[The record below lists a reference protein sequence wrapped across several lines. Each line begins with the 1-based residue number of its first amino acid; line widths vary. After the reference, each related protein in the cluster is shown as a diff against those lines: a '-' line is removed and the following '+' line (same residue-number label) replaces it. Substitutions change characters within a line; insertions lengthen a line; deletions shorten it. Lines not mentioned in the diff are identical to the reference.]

1 MPRAER
7 PAVGDGFEGG
17 GLVMYAACALSQF
30 LVAAG
35 ASVVT
40 TMGPALR
47 EANGLRASWLPWAVL
62 VYVLALGLLVLP
74 LRLLIRRT
82 RPLPVL
88 ILGLWLFVQ
97 SSVALTLVSGAPAF
111 LAFRAVQGAGAAA
124 LTATALALVLAL
136 DLDLDLDG
144 QRPDRLLFVWSAVVV
159 AGFGAGLAA
168 GAVVGADWRW
178 ALWANVPLTATA
190 GIPLVRLLRSTRR
203 RAKAVGAGA
212 GGGSG
217 AGSED
222 GGGGGGGGGGG
233 DGDGDGVGVGQGGE
247 AQDAAA

>member
-7 PAVGDGFEGG
+7 PAVGGGFGGEGRA
-17 GLVMYAACALSQF
+17 LYAACALSQF

-62 VYVLALGLLVLP
+62 LYVLALGLLVLP
-74 LRLLIRRT
+74 LRLLIRRV

-97 SSVALTLVSGAPAF
+97 SSVALTLVSGASAF
-111 LAFRAVQGAGAAA
+111 LVFRAVQGAGAAA

-136 DLDLDLDG
+136 DLDG
-144 QRPDRLLFVWSAVVV
+144 QRSDRLLLAWSAVVV
-159 AGFGAGLAA
+159 AGCCTGLAA
-168 GAVVGADWRW
+168 GAVVGAEWRW
-178 ALWANVPLTATA
+178 ALWANVPLTAAA
-190 GIPLVRLLRSTRR
+190 GFPLVRLLRSTRR
-203 RAKAVGAGA
+203 RKEAVGART
-212 GGGSG
+212 
-217 AGSED
+217 
-222 GGGGGGGGGGG
+222 G
-233 DGDGDGVGVGQGGE
+233 DDGDGVGVGQGDG

>member
-7 PAVGDGFEGG
+7 PAVGGGFGG
-17 GLVMYAACALSQF
+17 GGRVLYAACALSQF
-30 LVAAG
+30 LVAVG

-62 VYVLALGLLVLP
+62 VYALALGLLVLP
-74 LRLLIRRT
+74 LRLLIRRI

-88 ILGLWLFVQ
+88 VLGLWLFVQ

-124 LTATALALVLAL
+124 LTATAFALVLAL
-136 DLDLDLDG
+136 DLDG
-144 QRPDRLLFVWSAVVV
+144 QRSDRLLLVWSAVVV
-159 AGFGAGLAA
+159 AGLGTGLVV
-168 GAVVGADWRW
+168 GAVVGAEWRW

-190 GIPLVRLLRSTRR
+190 GVPLVRLLRSTRR
-203 RAKAVGAGA
+203 RKGEVGARTG
-212 GGGSG
+212 
-217 AGSED
+217 D
-222 GGGGGGGGGGG
+222 GGGGL
-233 DGDGDGVGVGQGGE
+233 GVGQGDG

>member
-7 PAVGDGFEGG
+7 PAVGDGFGSGG
-17 GLVMYAACALSQF
+17 RVLYAACALSQF

-47 EANGLRASWLPWAVL
+47 EANGLRASWVPWAVL

-74 LRLLIRRT
+74 LRLLIRST

-136 DLDLDLDG
+136 DLDLDV
-144 QRPDRLLFVWSAVVV
+144 QRPDRLLLVWSTVVV
-159 AGFGAGLAA
+159 AGFGTGLAA

-203 RAKAVGAGA
+203 RDKAVGAGA
-212 GGGSG
+212 GSF
-217 AGSED
+217 
-222 GGGGGGGGGGG
+222 GGG
-233 DGDGDGVGVGQGGE
+233 GDGVGVGQGEE

>member
-7 PAVGDGFEGG
+7 SVVGDGFDGG
-17 GLVMYAACALSQF
+17 GRVLYAACALSQF

-40 TMGPALR
+40 TMGTALR

-124 LTATALALVLAL
+124 LTATALALAL
-136 DLDLDLDG
+136 DLSLDR
-144 QRPDRLLFVWSAVVV
+144 QRPDRLLLAWSAVVV
-159 AGFGAGLAA
+159 AGFGTGLAA
-168 GAVVGADWRW
+168 GAVVGDDWRW
-178 ALWANVPLTATA
+178 ALWANVPLAATA

-203 RAKAVGAGA
+203 RGRAVGAGA
-212 GGGSG
+212 GAGSG
-217 AGSED
+217 D
-222 GGGGGGGGGGG
+222 GDGGG
-233 DGDGDGVGVGQGGE
+233 DGGGVGVGQGEE

>member
-1 MPRAER
+1 MPGAER
-7 PAVGDGFEGG
+7 PPAEGG
-17 GLVMYAACALSQF
+17 FGGLRGGRVLYAACALSQF

-35 ASVVT
+35 VSVVA

-47 EANGLRASWLPWAVL
+47 EANGLRASRLPWAVL

-124 LTATALALVLAL
+124 LTATALVLAL
-136 DLDLDLDG
+136 APVLAPVLEG
-144 QRPDRLLFVWSAVVV
+144 QRPDRLLLAWAAVVV
-159 AGFGAGLAA
+159 AGLGTGLAA
-168 GAVVGADWRW
+168 GAVVGAEWRW

-190 GIPLVRLLRSTRR
+190 GIPLVRLLRSTRLR
-203 RAKAVGAGA
+203 DKAVGGRAGA
-212 GGGSG
+212 GDGPG
-217 AGSED
+217 D
-222 GGGGGGGGGGG
+222 GGGAGGVGQG
-233 DGDGDGVGVGQGGE
+233 DGDGGVGPGQGDG

>member
-7 PAVGDGFEGG
+7 PAVGDGFDGG
-17 GLVMYAACALSQF
+17 GRVLYAACALSQF

-136 DLDLDLDG
+136 DLDLDG
-144 QRPDRLLFVWSAVVV
+144 QRPDRLLLVWSAVVV
-159 AGFGAGLAA
+159 AGFGTGLAA

-203 RAKAVGAGA
+203 RDKAVGAGA
-212 GGGSG
+212 GSF
-217 AGSED
+217 
-222 GGGGGGGGGGG
+222 GGG
-233 DGDGDGVGVGQGGE
+233 GDGVGVGQGEE

>member
-7 PAVGDGFEGG
+7 PAVGDGFDGG
-17 GLVMYAACALSQF
+17 GRVMYAACALSQF

-47 EANGLRASWLPWAVL
+47 EANGLRASWLPSAVL

-111 LAFRAVQGAGAAA
+111 LAFRAVQGVGAAA
-124 LTATALALVLAL
+124 LTATALALVPA
-136 DLDLDLDG
+136 LDLDLDG
-144 QRPDRLLFVWSAVVV
+144 QRPDRLLLVWSAVVV
-159 AGFGAGLAA
+159 AGFGTGLAA

-203 RAKAVGAGA
+203 RDKGVGAGA
-212 GGGSG
+212 G
-217 AGSED
+217 A
-222 GGGGGGGGGGG
+222 
-233 DGDGDGVGVGQGGE
+233 GDGDGVGVGQGEE

>member
-7 PAVGDGFEGG
+7 PAVGG
-17 GLVMYAACALSQF
+17 GLGGEGRILYATCALSQF
-30 LVAAG
+30 LVAVG

-62 VYVLALGLLVLP
+62 ALGLLALP
-74 LRLLIRRT
+74 LRLLIRHI

-124 LTATALALVLAL
+124 LTATAFALVLAL
-136 DLDLDLDG
+136 DLDG
-144 QRPDRLLFVWSAVVV
+144 QRSDRLLLAWSAVVV
-159 AGFGAGLAA
+159 AGLGTGLVV
-168 GAVVGADWRW
+168 GAVVGAEWRW

-190 GIPLVRLLRSTRR
+190 GVPLVRLLRSTRR
-203 RAKAVGAGA
+203 RKGEVGARTG
-212 GGGSG
+212 
-217 AGSED
+217 D
-222 GGGGGGGGGGG
+222 GGGGL
-233 DGDGDGVGVGQGGE
+233 GVGQGDG

>member
-1 MPRAER
+1 MRRAEG
-7 PAVGDGFEGG
+7 PSAGAGAGAGAGVGLGAGVGVGVGVGG
-17 GLVMYAACALSQF
+17 RVLYAACALSQF

-35 ASVVT
+35 ASVVAA
-40 TMGPALR
+40 MGPALR

-97 SSVALTLVSGAPAF
+97 SSVALTLVSGAGAF
-111 LAFRAVQGAGAAA
+111 LAFRAVQGVGAAA
-124 LTATALALVLAL
+124 LTATALALAPAL
-136 DLDLDLDG
+136 VG
-144 QRPDRLLFVWSAVVV
+144 RRPDRLLLVWSVVVV
-159 AGFGAGLAA
+159 AGLGTGLAV
-168 GAVVGADWRW
+168 GTVVGADWRW

-190 GIPLVRLLRSTRR
+190 GIPLVRLLRSTWLRD
-203 RAKAVGAGA
+203 KAVGAGA
-212 GGGSG
+212 GAGAGVGSG
-217 AGSED
+217 S
-222 GGGGGGGGGGG
+222 
-233 DGDGDGVGVGQGGE
+233 GDGDGVGVVGQGDG

>member
-7 PAVGDGFEGG
+7 PAVGDGFDGG
-17 GLVMYAACALSQF
+17 GRVLYAACALSQF

-82 RPLPVL
+82 RALPVL

-97 SSVALTLVSGAPAF
+97 SSVTLTLVSGATAF

-144 QRPDRLLFVWSAVVV
+144 QRPDRLLLVWSAVVV
-159 AGFGAGLAA
+159 AGFGTGLAA

-190 GIPLVRLLRSTRR
+190 GIPLIRLLRSTRR
-203 RAKAVGAGA
+203 RDKAVGASA
-212 GGGSG
+212 SASASAG
-217 AGSED
+217 AGSGD
-222 GGGGGGGGGGG
+222 GDGGGGG
-233 DGDGDGVGVGQGGE
+233 DGGGVGVGQGEE

>member
-1 MPRAER
+1 MRRAEG
-7 PAVGDGFEGG
+7 PSAGAGVGFGG
-17 GLVMYAACALSQF
+17 GGRVLYAACALSQF

-47 EANGLRASWLPWAVL
+47 EANGLPASRLPWAVL

-74 LRLLIRRT
+74 LRLLIQRT

-97 SSVALTLVSGAPAF
+97 SSVALTLVSGAGAF

-124 LTATALALVLAL
+124 LTATALALVLAPV
-136 DLDLDLDG
+136 G
-144 QRPDRLLFVWSAVVV
+144 QRPDRLLLVWSAVVV
-159 AGFGAGLAA
+159 AGFGTGLAV

-190 GIPLVRLLRSTRR
+190 GIPLVRLLRWTPRR
-203 RAKAVGAGA
+203 DKAVGAGA
-212 GGGSG
+212 GAAS
-217 AGSED
+217 
-222 GGGGGGGGGGG
+222 G
-233 DGDGDGVGVGQGGE
+233 DGDGLGVGQGDD

>member
-1 MPRAER
+1 MPGAER
-7 PAVGDGFEGG
+7 PPVGNGFGG
-17 GLVMYAACALSQF
+17 GGRVLYAACALSQF
-30 LVAAG
+30 LVAG
-35 ASVVT
+35 GVFVVVT
-40 TMGPALR
+40 TGPALR

-82 RPLPVL
+82 RALPVL

-124 LTATALALVLAL
+124 LTATALTLT
-136 DLDLDLDG
+136 LDLDG
-144 QRPDRLLFVWSAVVV
+144 QRPDRLLLAWSAVVV
-159 AGFGAGLAA
+159 AGLGTGLAA
-168 GAVVGADWRW
+168 GTVVGAEWRW
-178 ALWANVPLTATA
+178 ALWANVPLTAAA

-203 RAKAVGAGA
+203 RNKAVGGRADAGD
-212 GGGSG
+212 GLG
-217 AGSED
+217 D
-222 GGGGGGGGGGG
+222 GGGVGVGR
-233 DGDGDGVGVGQGGE
+233 GDGDGVGDG

>member
-1 MPRAER
+1 MPRVER
-7 PAVGDGFEGG
+7 PAVRDGFGSGG
-17 GLVMYAACALSQF
+17 RVLYAACALSQF

-47 EANGLRASWLPWAVL
+47 EANGLRAIWLPWAVL

-74 LRLLIRRT
+74 LRLLIRST

-136 DLDLDLDG
+136 DLDG
-144 QRPDRLLFVWSAVVV
+144 QRPDRLLLVWSAVVV
-159 AGFGAGLAA
+159 AGFGTGLAA
-168 GAVVGADWRW
+168 GAAVGADWRW

-203 RAKAVGAGA
+203 RDKGVGAGA
-212 GGGSG
+212 G
-217 AGSED
+217 AGS
-222 GGGGGGGGGGG
+222 G
-233 DGDGDGVGVGQGGE
+233 DGDGGDGVGVGQGEE

>member
-7 PAVGDGFEGG
+7 PAVGG
-17 GLVMYAACALSQF
+17 GLGGEGRILYATCALSQF
-30 LVAAG
+30 LVAVG

-62 VYVLALGLLVLP
+62 LYVLALGLLVLP
-74 LRLLIRRT
+74 LRLLIRRV

-136 DLDLDLDG
+136 DLDLDG
-144 QRPDRLLFVWSAVVV
+144 QRPDRLLLVWSAVVV
-159 AGFGAGLAA
+159 AGFGTGLAA

-203 RAKAVGAGA
+203 RGEAVGAGA
-212 GGGSG
+212 G
-217 AGSED
+217 A
-222 GGGGGGGGGGG
+222 G
-233 DGDGDGVGVGQGGE
+233 DGDGGDGVGVGQGEE

>member
-1 MPRAER
+1 MPGAER
-7 PAVGDGFEGG
+7 PPVEGG
-17 GLVMYAACALSQF
+17 FGGGRGGRVLYAACALSQF

-97 SSVALTLVSGAPAF
+97 SSVALTLVSGASAF
-111 LAFRAVQGAGAAA
+111 LVLRAVQGAGAAA
-124 LTATALALVLAL
+124 LTATALALARV
-136 DLDLDLDG
+136 G
-144 QRPDRLLFVWSAVVV
+144 HRPHRLLLVWAAVVV
-159 AGFGAGLAA
+159 AGFGTGLAA
-168 GAVVGADWRW
+168 GAVVGAEWRW
-178 ALWANVPLTATA
+178 ALWANVPLTAAA

-203 RAKAVGAGA
+203 RDKAVVGRAGA
-212 GGGSG
+212 G
-217 AGSED
+217 D
-222 GGGGGGGGGGG
+222 GVGVRQE
-233 DGDGDGVGVGQGGE
+233 DGDGDGVGLGE
-247 AQDAAA
+247 GDGAQDAAA